1 MSRQASIPY
10 VTEAEKPIKIGDH
23 GKKGMPKAG
32 SSMEILRQ
40 ENDAR
45 QEPISAR
52 VKSPS
57 MESYF
62 PHLFPTPSSLA
73 FGKEEHQ

>member
-1 MSRQASIPY
+1 
-10 VTEAEKPIKIGDH
+10 
-23 GKKGMPKAG
+23 
-32 SSMEILRQ
+32 MEILRQ

-45 QEPISAR
+45 QERIRAR
-52 VKSPS
+52 VKIPS
-57 MESYF
+57 IMSYF

>member
-1 MSRQASIPY
+1 
-10 VTEAEKPIKIGDH
+10 
-23 GKKGMPKAG
+23 MPKAG
-32 SSMEILRQ
+32 SSTEILRQ

-45 QEPISAR
+45 QEPFRAR